1 MSTGSIYLIINKQNG
16 HKYVGQTTQTVNK
29 RWAQHIQE
37 ARRMSGYPLHRAIR
51 KYGTHMFMIREL
63 CECSID
69 ELDEKEKHYIDAY
82 NTFNDPQ
89 HYNAKDG
96 ACAYPEGG
104 GDSPILSEETKKK
117 ISEAKSRLVY
127 TEEHTNNISTS
138 LKQLTKD
145 KPWGFHLAENRGSG
159 ITSRCKMR
167 GINVETGEEKIWDS
181 ATDAAKEVAGD
192 SKYNHNILKSADKG
206 WKAYGYRWQRL
217 GPKSNKKQVYG
228 INKITWEQTPVYESM
243 REASRQYGNE
253 KGTGLIKSLKNP
265 NKYSWKG
272 YYWFYFSS

>member
-16 HKYVGQTTQTVNK
+16 HKYVGQTTQTINK

-37 ARRMSGYPLHRAIR
+37 ARKMSGYPLHRAIR
-51 KYGTHMFMIREL
+51 KYGSHMFMIREL

-69 ELDEKEKHYIDAY
+69 ELDEKEKHYINAY

-96 ACAYPEGG
+96 
-104 GDSPILSEETKKK
+104 GDSPILNEETKQK
-117 ISEAKSRLVY
+117 ISETKSKLVH
-127 TEEHTNNISTS
+127 TEEHINNISTS

-167 GINVETGEEKIWDS
+167 GINIETGEEKIWNS
-181 ATDAAKEVAGD
+181 ASDAAKEVAGD

-228 INKITWEQTPVYESM
+228 INKITWEQTQIYESVRAAV
-243 REASRQYGNE
+243 REIKPTANE
-253 KGTGLIKSLKNP
+253 KGSGILKSLKNP
-265 NKYSWKG
+265 NKNSWMG

>member
-1 MSTGSIYLIINKQNG
+1 MSIGYIYLIINKENG
-16 HKYVGQTTQTVNK
+16 HKYIGQTTQTVNK
-29 RWAQHIQE
+29 SWAQHIGE
-37 ARRMSGYPLHRAIR
+37 ARRMSDKPLHRAIR

-63 CECSID
+63 CECSVN

-82 NTFNDPQ
+82 NTCNDPQ
-89 HYNAKDG
+89 HYNAK
-96 ACAYPEGG
+96 
-104 GDSPILSEETKKK
+104 SEEVEEVIETKSTIND
-117 ISEAKSRLVY
+117 ISSP
-127 TEEHTNNISTS
+127 
-138 LKQLTKD
+138 LKQLPKG
-145 KPWGFHLAENRGSG
+145 GFHLAENRGSG

-167 GINVETGEEKIWDS
+167 GINIETSEEKIWDS
-181 ATDAAKEVAGD
+181 ASDAAKEVAGD

-217 GPKSNKKQVYG
+217 GPKSNRKQVYG

-253 KGTGLIKSLKNP
+253 RGTGLIKSLKNP

-272 YYWFYFSS
+272 YYWFYVLS